1 MGYNPRGHK
10 ESDMTKQLNSLAP
23 EYLKF
28 TYMAHIVFLMDNAG
42 LEPKNHLPPA
52 MCQLLRGDQIAVN
65 LKVRPKQ

>member
-28 TYMAHIVFLMDNAG
+28 TYMAHIVFLLDISALDHYWLNEPVD
-42 LEPKNHLPPA
+42 LE
-52 MCQLLRGDQIAVN
+52 
-65 LKVRPKQ
+65 